1 MESCLK
7 WLCCCLDFEPTPRNR
22 SSRKTRRPAMEY
34 RLNTKY
40 KKEDFVR
47 ISDEERK
54 SGKVKAYAC
63 PICTYYY
70 NSKSVFT

>member
-1 MESCLK
+1 
-7 WLCCCLDFEPTPRNR
+7 
-22 SSRKTRRPAMEY
+22 MEY

-54 SGKVKAYAC
+54 GGKVKAYAC

-70 NSKSVFT
+70 NSKSVKT